1 MLDDVRRALV
11 VAAHPDD
18 LETIM
23 GGTTAMLTDRGVE
36 IVEVVLTSGDIG
48 ASGEIPHGVT
58 RGTLAAVR
66 EEETRAAA
74 ADLGVRDVVFLHRPD
89 GEVVADLHLRADIA
103 RLYRRYQPD
112 SVFTF
117 DPWWPGQAHPDHAA
131 AGRAALDAYMP
142 SKMPLYRPEQLREP
156 GAGLGKLQR
165 VFLFSTDRDPDVAVD
180 ITAVYPV
187 KLAACMAHAS
197 QFPKGEESLN
207 WLKEMD
213 GRGGETIGV
222 QYAEL
227 FKQMNVW

>member
-11 VAAHPDD
+11 VAAHPDG

-142 SKMPLYRPEQLREP
+142 SKMPLYHPEQLRD
-156 GAGLGKLQR
+156 GVAVAQIKH
-165 VFLFSTDRDPDVAVD
+165 VFLFGGTTREDFVVDVTPYWDRKVQA
-180 ITAVYPV
+180 T
-187 KLAACMAHAS
+187 LRHRS
-197 QFPKGEESLN
+197 QFPDPEQPLEWLRKWSGEAGARISVPY
-207 WLKEMD
+207 
-213 GRGGETIGV
+213 GETF
-222 QYAEL
+222 AR
-227 FKQMNVW
+227 MDVW